1 MSNDN
6 KLTVQVQD
14 SSKKWMELKADR
26 DAVLMRVITGAKME
40 MEASCDGEC
49 ACSTCHV
56 YVDTIWL
63 DHLEPPTDEELM
75 MIEYT
80 DKPKANSRLACQIKL
95 KPELNGM
102 RVQIV
107 GK

>member
-1 MSNDN
+1 MNN
-6 KLTVQVQD
+6 KDTLTVQVQD
-14 SSKKWMELKADR
+14 LSKKWSELKADN
-26 DAVLMRVITGAKME
+26 DAVLMRVITKAKME

-49 ACSTCHV
+49 ACSTCHI
-56 YVDTIWL
+56 YVDTQWL
-63 DHLEPPTDEELM
+63 DQLEPPTEEELM

-80 DKPKANSRLACQIKL
+80 SNPKGNSRLACQIKL